1 MLTLQLELQQVAK
14 RFGKQ
19 WLFQNVSALLQHGKT
34 YALTGNNGSGKSTL
48 LQIIYGYQTPTKGK
62 ILATSTS
69 SNQTIEAAQLFNH
82 ASFVAPYID
91 LPEEFTLQEQLQF
104 HFNFKPLVN
113 GVTLEQIMDDIWLTE
128 SRDKKI
134 KHFSSG
140 MKQRLKL
147 AQAFYANTP
156 VLFFD
161 EPTTNLDARGT
172 EWYRTMVQKLKKDRL
187 IIIASNQTFEY
198 DFADEVINVSI

>member
-1 MLTLQLELQQVAK
+1 
-14 RFGKQ
+14 
-19 WLFQNVSALLQHGKT
+19 
-34 YALTGNNGSGKSTL
+34 
-48 LQIIYGYQTPTKGK
+48 
-62 ILATSTS
+62 
-69 SNQTIEAAQLFNH
+69 
-82 ASFVAPYID
+82 
-91 LPEEFTLQEQLQF
+91 
-104 HFNFKPLVN
+104 
-113 GVTLEQIMDDIWLTE
+113 
-128 SRDKKI
+128 
-134 KHFSSG
+134 

-187 IIIASNQTFEY
+187 IIIASNQNFEY